1 MLDAWG
7 RFFVDM
13 FEMFKKIVL
22 VAMIALLGG
31 CASVERAFI
40 PEPVLLDHWQ
50 AHDPNSTETIDHQA
64 WGAFLEAYLVKGR
77 DGINRVAYG
86 RVTDADKKKLDAY
99 ITQLAATQAT
109 DLNRDEQ
116 FSYWI
121 NLYNAHTVQTI
132 LNNYPVASIR
142 DIGGTV
148 LFVGTGPWNE
158 KSLRVENQEI
168 SLNDIEHRILRPI
181 WNDPLIHYAV
191 NCAALGCPNL
201 RAEPFT
207 PNKAD
212 LLLEFA
218 ARDFINHPRGVTVR
232 GATAEVS
239 SIYYWYSED
248 FGKTEQDILAHLK
261 SFANEDLKPQ
271 LKRVQRISNRGYDWA
286 LNDARN

>member
-1 MLDAWG
+1 MG
-7 RFFVDM
+7 PFFVGVFDM
-13 FEMFKKIVL
+13 LKKIFVL
-22 VAMIALLGG
+22 GVFAFLGG

-40 PEPVLLDHWQ
+40 PEPILWRHWQ
-50 AHDPNSTETIDHQA
+50 AHNPKSTDVVDHEA
-64 WGAFLEAYLVKGR
+64 WGAFLKKYLVKGS

-86 RVTDADKKKLDAY
+86 RVTEADKKKLDTYVA
-99 ITQLAATQAT
+99 QLAATEVT
-109 DLNRDEQ
+109 GLNRDAQ

-142 DIGGTV
+142 DIGGAV

-158 KSLRVENQEI
+158 KTLRVENQEI
-168 SLNDIEHRILRPI
+168 SLNDVEHRILRPI
-181 WNDPLIHYAV
+181 WKNPLVHYAV

-207 PNKAD
+207 PNMAD
-212 LLLEFA
+212 LLLDFA

-232 GATAEVS
+232 GVTAEVS
-239 SIYYWYSED
+239 SIYYWYFED
-248 FGKTEQDILAHLK
+248 FGQTEQDVLAHLK

-271 LKRVQRISNRGYDWA
+271 LKRAQRINNRGYDWA
-286 LNDARN
+286 LNDASNQ

>member
-1 MLDAWG
+1 MG
-7 RFFVDM
+7 PFFVGVSD
-13 FEMFKKIVL
+13 MFKKIVL
-22 VAMIALLGG
+22 VTMIALLGG

-40 PEPVLLDHWQ
+40 PEPVLLEHWQ
-50 AHDPNSTETIDHQA
+50 AHDPNSTDALDHQP
-64 WGAFLEAYLVKGR
+64 WGAFLETYLVKGS

-86 RVTDADKKKLDAY
+86 RVTEADRKKLDIY
-99 ITQLAATQAT
+99 VTELAAAQVTS
-109 DLNRDEQ
+109 LNRDEQ
-116 FSYWI
+116 FSFWI

-142 DIGGTV
+142 DIGGAV
-148 LFVGTGPWNE
+148 LFVGTGPWSE
-158 KSLRVENQEI
+158 KSLRIEDQVI

-181 WNDPLIHYAV
+181 WNNPLIHYAV

-207 PNKAD
+207 PNMAD
-212 LLLEFA
+212 LQLDFA

-232 GATAEVS
+232 GTTAEVS
-239 SIYYWYSED
+239 SIFYWYRED
-248 FGKTEQDILAHLK
+248 FGQSEQKILTHLRT
-261 SFANEDLKPQ
+261 FANEDLKPQ